1 MILYP
6 NLLKQIHLKNIQPF
20 WINILE
26 RLSIGDCP
34 FGTNISNGIL
44 KYKQNQINLIDTTP
58 CKIIEFYKDIVG
70 LNIEYIFFKN
80 WKDIKRKTI
89 KDNLIQDFIKRKQ
102 VEWNLSQEQTNKLH
116 STIHLYLTLKFIQP
130 EHVQLIVDK
139 QTYIESIQGFEFT
152 NGNFTFSF
160 Q

>member
-6 NLLKQIHLKNIQPF
+6 NLLKQNHIKNIQPF

-34 FGTNISNGIL
+34 FGTNISNGVL
-44 KYKQNQINLIDTTP
+44 KYKQNQINLVDTTP
-58 CKIIEFYKDIVG
+58 CKIIEFYKDVVG
-70 LNIEYIFFKN
+70 LHIEYIYFN
-80 WKDIKRKTI
+80 SWKDIKRKSI

-102 VEWNLSQEQTNKLH
+102 IEWNLSREKTNKLN
-116 STIHLYLTLKFIQP
+116 SMIHLYLTLKFIQS
-130 EHVQLIVDK
+130 EHIHLIVDK
-139 QTYIESIQGFEFT
+139 QTFIDHIQGFEFT
-152 NGNFTFSF
+152 PNNFTFSF

>member
-6 NLLKQIHLKNIQPF
+6 NLLKQNHLKNIQPF

-44 KYKQNQINLIDTTP
+44 KYKQTQINLIDTTP

-70 LNIEYIFFKN
+70 LNIEYIYFKT

-89 KDNLIQDFIKRKQ
+89 KDNLIQDFTKRKQ
-102 VEWNLSQEQTNKLH
+102 SEWDLSQEQTNKLH
-116 STIHLYLTLKFIQP
+116 SMIHLYLTLKFI
-130 EHVQLIVDK
+130 HSDHIHLIVDK
-139 QTYIESIQGFEFT
+139 QTFIDYIQGFDFT
-152 NGNFTFSF
+152 YSNFTFVS

>member
-6 NLLKQIHLKNIQPF
+6 NLLKQNHLKNIQPF

-44 KYKQNQINLIDTTP
+44 KYKQNQLNLIDTTP

-70 LNIEYIFFKN
+70 LNIEYIYFKT

-89 KDNLIQDFIKRKQ
+89 KDNLIQDFTKRKQ
-102 VEWNLSQEQTNKLH
+102 SEWDLSQDQTNKLH
-116 STIHLYLTLKFIQP
+116 SMIHLYLTLKFI
-130 EHVQLIVDK
+130 HSDHIHLIVDK
-139 QTYIESIQGFEFT
+139 QTFIDHIQGFDFT
-152 NGNFTFSF
+152 HSNFTFVS

>member
-6 NLLKQIHLKNIQPF
+6 NLLKQNHLKNIQPF

-34 FGTNISNGIL
+34 FGTNITNDIL

-58 CKIIEFYKDIVG
+58 CKIIEFYKHVVG
-70 LNIEYIFFKN
+70 LCIEYIYFN
-80 WKDIKRKTI
+80 SWKDIKRKTI

-102 VEWNLSQEQTNKLH
+102 LEWNLSREKTNKLH
-116 STIHLYLTLKFIQP
+116 STIHLYIALKFIQS
-130 EHVQLIVDK
+130 EHIRLIVDK
-139 QTYIESIQGFEFT
+139 QTFIEHIQGFEFT
-152 NGNFTFSF
+152 DNNFTFVF
-160 Q
+160 R